1 MNMQF
6 NDTEGFS
13 SFKKFISE
21 RLLNR
26 TKRSVENSEYKK
38 AAVMIIFME
47 IEHSPYVL
55 LTLRTDRVSTHKGQV
70 SFPGGGF
77 DSSDKSMLDTAL
89 RETMEEV
96 GIDPN
101 EIEILGEFDEYIS
114 IAGFHVY
121 TFVGALNRIQ
131 KYNPSKDEIDIILEA
146 PFSIFYNEE
155 YTKCEKINYGG
166 RDYDVYYYDY
176 NNATIWGLT
185 ARILTDFSR
194 KICKDKTIDK

>member
-6 NDTEGFS
+6 DSAEGFS
-13 SFKKFISE
+13 DFKKSISE

-26 TKRSVENSEYKK
+26 TKRSVENSEEFTEHKK

-47 IEHSPYVL
+47 KENSPHVL

-77 DSSDKSMLDTAL
+77 DSLDKNMLDTAL

-96 GIDPN
+96 GIDPG

-114 IAGFHVY
+114 IVGFHVY
-121 TFVGALNRIQ
+121 TFVGALNSVQ
-131 KYNPSKDEIDIILEA
+131 KYNPSKDEIDIIFEA

-155 YTKCEKINYGG
+155 YTKCEKVNYSG

-176 NNATIWGLT
+176 NNITIWGLT

-194 KICKDKTIDK
+194 KVCRK

>member
-6 NDTEGFS
+6 DNTEGFS
-13 SFKKFISE
+13 DFKKFISD

-26 TKRSVENSEYKK
+26 TKRKVESSDFKEYKN
-38 AAVMIIFME
+38 AAVLILFME
-47 IEHSPYVL
+47 IDSSPHVL
-55 LTLRTDRVSTHKGQV
+55 LTLRTDTVSTHKGQV

-77 DSSDKSMLDTAL
+77 DPSDKSLLDTAL

-96 GIDPN
+96 GIIPD

-121 TFVGALNRIQ
+121 CYVGALNKIQ
-131 KYNPSKDEIDIILEA
+131 EYNPSKDEIDRMLEV

-155 YTKCEKINYGG
+155 YARCEKMFFGG
-166 RDYDVYYYDY
+166 RDYDVHFYDY
-176 NNATIWGLT
+176 NDAVIWGLT
-185 ARILTDFSR
+185 ARILTDFCR
-194 KICKDKTIDK
+194 KVCKG